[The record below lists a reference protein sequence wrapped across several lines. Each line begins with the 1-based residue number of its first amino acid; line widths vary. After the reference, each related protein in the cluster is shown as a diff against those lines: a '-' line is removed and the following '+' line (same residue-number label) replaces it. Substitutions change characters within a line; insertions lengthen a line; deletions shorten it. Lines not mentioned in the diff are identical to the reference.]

1 MTFSCFRVFVACAA
15 VAAVAS
21 SASAQMTGAP
31 TAGYRREPGMTAS
44 TVPAPLREIG
54 FDQHIGAFVPLDTA
68 FRDEAG
74 RTVRL
79 GDYFGPR
86 PVVMV
91 FAYYD
96 CPMLCTQVIS
106 GLTSALKT
114 LSPEPGNDF
123 EIFTVSFD
131 PRDPPG
137 TSPPNHSIFVEPY
150 NRPPPPAA
158 CHFLTA
164 SQ

>member
-1 MTFSCFRVFVACAA
+1 MKFSCFRVFRVFVPVLWLAVCAD
-15 VAAVAS
+15 AAAE
-21 SASAQMTGAP
+21 QMTGAP
-31 TAGYRREPGMTAS
+31 TAGYKREPGMTSS

-68 FRDEAG
+68 FRDETG
-74 RTVRL
+74 KTVRL

-86 PVVMV
+86 PVVMA

-114 LSPEPGNDF
+114 LSLEPGADF
-123 EIFTVSFD
+123 EIVTVSFD
-131 PRDPPG
+131 PRDTPE
-137 TSPPNHSIFVEPY
+137 T
-150 NRPPPPAA
+150 AA
-158 CHFLTA
+158 A
-164 SQ
+164 